1 MSTNVVGGV
10 LMDDDV
16 NEQKPRSLAERIYG
30 LELRYMMLD
39 KRVTGMEGKM
49 NWLLGLVF
57 STLVAIMVELVRNF
71 GSK

>member
-1 MSTNVVGGV
+1 
-10 LMDDDV
+10 MDDDV